1 MSPCMSKSPKEVV
14 GGGAHSRLKEGWRL
28 SRQGRFVKLNR
39 TEVSEYSLEVRRHGY
54 RVLSQI
60 IKQFAYAVAVQ
71 LLSHV

>member
-1 MSPCMSKSPKEVV
+1 MSPCMSKSPKEVA

-60 IKQFAYAVAVQ
+60 IKQCAYAVVVQ